1 MALPGYM
8 TIPQGK
14 IAILADPAPG
24 QLKTL
29 ESVCDMQDKTYT
41 PLYTREQIHAKCA
54 APDVAICLA
63 LLENKTIVGFA
74 VISPPGSTS
83 RWASCRNR
91 MIREL
96 SAVEVARQF
105 RQQGIATR
113 LLSGLFSTVCLEDR
127 IICLSAYSWLWDL
140 AGSGMSLET
149 YRRMLL
155 NLYARFG
162 FVSYQTN
169 EPNVCLK
176 PENIFMARIGRNISL
191 KERERFKWLRFGIT
205 SPIWDRPCKISNNN
219 DCTSY

>member
-1 MALPGYM
+1 MLSRNM
-8 TIPQGK
+8 TIPQGNVS
-14 IAILADPAPG
+14 IHAGPTPE

-29 ESVCDMQDKTYT
+29 ESVFDLPDNTYT
-41 PLYTREQIHAKCA
+41 PLYTREQIQEKCA
-54 APDVAICLA
+54 ESGVVICLA

-74 VISPPGSTS
+74 VLSPPSGTS
-83 RWASCRNR
+83 RWARCRNR

-113 LLSGLFSTVCLEDR
+113 LLSEMFSPVCLEDR

-140 AGSGMSLET
+140 ACSGMSMER
-149 YRRMLL
+149 YRHMLL

-176 PENIFMARIGRNISL
+176 PENIFMARIGKNISP
-191 KERERFKWLRFGIT
+191 KEQERFKWLRFGIT
-205 SPIWDRPCKISNNN
+205 SPVWDRPGKSVIEN
-219 DCTSY
+219 DCISH